1 MKVTGL
7 VKHKLAKVTGEGNS
21 GTWEKQTLV
30 IEEQGKY
37 TNDVAIDFFNKLD
50 LIADLKAGQSVTVS
64 VNLKSREYN
73 GRWFTNVDGWKVEA
87 GTAEAEEPA
96 EVADVVSDDLPF

>member
-87 GTAEAEEPA
+87 GAVAEAKPEA
-96 EVADVVSDDLPF
+96 KTEVVTDDLPF